1 MFPVRTVHQTEFLE
15 HGTAQV
21 DAAVAG
27 HTAVVHKCAYAFAFL
42 FAQSGYVAFEVVV
55 PTGRGQ
61 QGAFKRAQCGGD
73 VFEGNRA
80 VFRECGFEFLLV
92 FGNAGDF
99 GGGIGFGRVGHFNRV
114 EQWAAGLFFHIGGT
128 AVPELAAQQGGIQGS
143 RGVTGAELAF
153 VARAGRHVV
162 HAGRCQVVAGV
173 TADGIAFGQAGFVPK
188 LLAEFD
194 LLFGKRTDF
203 LHFGRIRQRFEHGLR
218 AFQQGFV
225 FGRNIGRILRGRN
238 SGGACGSIGTARGRS
253 CLRGFGCLSRFL
265 AAGGQR
271 GRNGQSQSDL
281 VEF

>member
-42 FAQSGYVAFEVVV
+42 FAQGGYVAFEVVV
-55 PTGRGQ
+55 PTGWGQ

-99 GGGIGFGRVGHFNRV
+99 GGGIGFGSVGHFNRV

-128 AVPELAAQQGGIQGS
+128 AVPELAAQQGGIQS
-143 RGVTGAELAF
+143 SWGVTATELAF
-153 VARAGRHVV
+153 VTRAGRHVV
-162 HAGRCQVVAGV
+162 YAGSCQVVARV
-173 TADGIAFGQAGFVPK
+173 TADGVAFGQAVFVPK

-194 LLFGKRTDF
+194 LFFGKRTNF
-203 LHFGRIRQRFEHGLR
+203 LHFG
-218 AFQQGFV
+218 
-225 FGRNIGRILRGRN
+225 
-238 SGGACGSIGTARGRS
+238 
-253 CLRGFGCLSRFL
+253 
-265 AAGGQR
+265 
-271 GRNGQSQSDL
+271 
-281 VEF
+281 